1 MLIRLDTPLSVV
13 WKSPDTGE
21 AVDMP
26 VTSTAHALTYKLTEK
41 LHQNKEMQKGLSQMS
56 NLF

>member
-1 MLIRLDTPLSVV
+1 MS
-13 WKSPDTGE
+13 
-21 AVDMP
+21 
-26 VTSTAHALTYKLTEK
+26 VTSTAHALTYKLKEK